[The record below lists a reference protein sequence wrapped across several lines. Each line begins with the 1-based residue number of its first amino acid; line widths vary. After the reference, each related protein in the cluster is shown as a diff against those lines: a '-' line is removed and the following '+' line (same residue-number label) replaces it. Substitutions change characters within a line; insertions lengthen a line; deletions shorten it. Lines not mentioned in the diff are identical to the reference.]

1 MKTFTFLKK
10 NFQYSASLLF
20 LLATIAAGELNAQS
34 NQPIGCNGQFFIS
47 HGSQGTA
54 TSTTSLQK
62 LTFSGSTITSSPFNA
77 NPTGIGFNS
86 LGLNPVDGYMY
97 GLRYPVSG
105 DRVRLVRIGNGTPN
119 NVVDLGEVSNGGG
132 NLNNGEQSYAGCFDA
147 AGNFYF
153 FTENHELF
161 RISGNNF
168 PATSLTATYLGT
180 SSPGG
185 TGTNFFVDIAID
197 PVTGTMYGVTYN
209 RRLHT
214 INTANANA
222 TFIGTHAGTQYIA
235 ALFFDEVGNL
245 FGYRQDGTFQKID
258 KATAALQQVG
268 TAPSYTYA
276 DGCSCSFG
284 RVFHD
289 LDAPNAICPT
299 AQNKN
304 PEFDIIVSVTNQ
316 TSSQQT
322 GLTYEL
328 EIPGN
333 RFSFIETPAVIAQRL
348 FDAGLIP
355 ANNPALITISSANT
369 GTDNKI
375 VVTSFRTG
383 GVNTTIDFTL
393 KLKLVTLGGTY
404 NPVPLQSKISGLS
417 AILGLEDLSNDP
429 GTAAPDDPALVDFC
443 GGITLPVRLLNFSG
457 AFQNNATAL
466 NWQVDNQDKFSHYE
480 IERSSNGSNYT
491 NVASKSA
498 LPGSGKLT
506 YQHSDDLSGAD
517 ATGNIFYY
525 RLKMVDLDGRYSYS
539 NVVLIRRDQKAV
551 AGLLISPNPVVNANM
566 LTIRLSVSGNSAAQ
580 VKIFDLSGRIM
591 HQQQN
596 MLTEGTNSISVNDL
610 SRLQPGTYM
619 VQVVIGGEVL
629 NSKFTIVR

>member
-1 MKTFTFLKK
+1 MRNFTFIKK
-10 NFQYSASLLF
+10 RLLYV
-20 LLATIAAGELNAQS
+20 AAFVIVAAEAKAQS

-47 HGSQGTA
+47 YGSDGTA
-54 TSTTSLQK
+54 TSTTSVQK
-62 LTFSGSTITSSPFNA
+62 LSFSGSTINGSAFSL

-86 LGLNPVDGYMY
+86 IGLNPVDGYMY
-97 GLRYPVSG
+97 GLRYPASG
-105 DRVRLVRIGNGTPN
+105 ARVRLVRIGSGTPN
-119 NVVDLGEVSNGGG
+119 NVVDLGQVSNGGG
-132 NLNNGEQSYAGCFDA
+132 NLGNGEQSYAGCFDA

-153 FTENHELF
+153 FTENHELY
-161 RISGNNF
+161 RITGNNY
-168 PATSLTATYLGT
+168 PATNLTAVYIGT
-180 SSPGG
+180 SVPGG

-197 PVTGTMYGVTYN
+197 PVTGTMYGVTFN
-209 RRLHT
+209 RRLLS
-214 INTANANA
+214 INTTNASA

-258 KATAALQQVG
+258 KGSAALQQVG

-304 PEFDIIVSVTNQ
+304 PEFDITVSATNQ

-355 ANNPALITISSANT
+355 ANNPALVTISSAST

-383 GVNTTIDFTL
+383 AVNTTVNFTL

-404 NPVPLQSKISGLS
+404 NPVPLQSKITGLP
-417 AILGLEDLSNDP
+417 AILGSEDISNDP

-457 AFQNNATAL
+457 AFQNSAAVL

-480 IERSSNGSNYT
+480 IERSTNGSNYT
-491 NVASKSA
+491 NVASKLA

-506 YQHSDDLSGAD
+506 YQQIDDLSGPD
-517 ATGNIFYY
+517 AIGNVFYY

-539 NVVLIRRDQKAV
+539 NVVMIRRDQKAV
-551 AGLLISPNPVVNANM
+551 SGLLLSPNPVVNTNT
-566 LTIRLSVSGNSAAQ
+566 LTIRLSANNNSTAQ
-580 VKIFDLSGRIM
+580 VKIVDLSGRIL

-596 MLTEGTNSISVNDL
+596 ILVDGINSITVNEM
-610 SRLQPGTYM
+610 SRLQAGTYF
-619 VQVVIGGEVL
+619 VQVLIGEEVL